1 MAVLISDGAADRVI
15 TRSEKE
21 AHLRAFIDKLGYA
34 PKRILLLPPDI
45 TRFYSEAGS
54 ITAYLHAYLKPKA
67 EVVHVMPA
75 LGTHTPMTEPQIRS
89 MFGPD
94 IPLADFLVHDWRN
107 GVKKVGTLPAEFIR
121 ELSGGQLDYAVDVE
135 IDRAVTDGGY
145 DLILSIGQIV
155 PHEVVGMANYTK
167 NVCIGVGGKD
177 IINRSHFLGAVVDME
192 KLMGRTDTPVRQL
205 LNHAFETFLGHLPI
219 QFIMTVIGG
228 HHGELALRGLYIG
241 REEAYRRACEL
252 SRQVNLNLLDEPLKK
267 VVVYLEPGEFKSTWL
282 GNKSVYRTRMA
293 IADKG
298 ELIVLAPAVRE
309 FGEDKAIDGL
319 IRKYGYYG
327 TPATL
332 KAVKENADLGGN
344 LSAAAHLIH
353 GSSEGRF
360 AITYCTRPENL
371 SQAEVEGVGFKWMSY
386 DEAAARYD
394 PEKLKNGFNTV
405 GGEKVF
411 YISNPALGLWAR
423 KELFQK
429 G

>member
-1 MAVLISDGAADRVI
+1 MAVLISDGAPDRVI
-15 TRSEKE
+15 TRAEKE
-21 AHLRAFIDKLGYA
+21 AHLRAFIDKLGYV

-67 EVVHVMPA
+67 EAVHVMPA
-75 LGTHTPMTEPQIRS
+75 LGTHTPMTEPQIRG

-107 GVKKVGTLPAEFIR
+107 GVKKVGTLPATFIR

-205 LNHAFETFLGHLPI
+205 LNHAFETFLGQLPI

-228 HHGELALRGLYIG
+228 NHGELALRGLYIG
-241 REEAYRRACEL
+241 GEEAYKQACAL
-252 SRQVNLNLLDEPLKK
+252 SRKVNLDLLEKPLKK

-319 IRKYGYYG
+319 IRKYGYHG
-327 TPATL
+327 TPETL
-332 KAVKENADLGGN
+332 AAVEREADLREN
-344 LSAAAHLIH
+344 LGAAAHLIH

-360 AITYCTRPENL
+360 NITYAPGHLTRE
-371 SQAEVEGVGFKWMSY
+371 EIEGVGFAYRELADAMAHY
-386 DEAAARYD
+386 E
-394 PEKLKNGFNTV
+394 PGKLVEGYNTMPD
-405 GGEKVF
+405 GERIF
-411 YISNPALGLWAR
+411 YISNPALGLWALR
-423 KELFQK
+423 SAFER
-429 G
+429 

>member
-1 MAVLISDGAADRVI
+1 MTVLISDGAADRAI
-15 TRSEKE
+15 SRAEKE
-21 AHLRAFIDKLGYA
+21 AHLRAFIDRLGHA

-54 ITAYLHAYLKPKA
+54 ITAYLHAYLTGRGA
-67 EVVHVMPA
+67 TVHVMPA
-75 LGTHTPMTEPQIRS
+75 LGTHTPMTEEQIRA

-94 IPLADFLVHDWRN
+94 IPLADFLVHDWRD
-107 GVKKVGTLPAEFIR
+107 GVKTVGQVPAAMLR
-121 ELSGGQLDYAVDVE
+121 ELSGGRLDFAVDFE
-135 IDRAVTDGGY
+135 IDKALTDGGY

-177 IINRSHFLGAVVDME
+177 FINRSHFLGAVVDME
-192 KLMGRTDTPVRQL
+192 KLMGRTDTPVRRL

-219 QFIMTVIGG
+219 HFIMTVIGG
-228 HHGELALRGLYIG
+228 TARNRFLRGLYIG
-241 REEAYRRACEL
+241 GEEAYKQACAL
-252 SRQVNLNLLDEPLKK
+252 SRKVNLDLLEKPLKK

-282 GNKSVYRTRMA
+282 GNKAVYRTRMA
-293 IADKG
+293 IADGG

-360 AITYCTRPENL
+360 TITYCTRPENL
-371 SQAEVEGVGFKWMSY
+371 TKAEVEGVGFKWADY
-386 DEAAARYD
+386 AETAARFD
-394 PEKLKNGFNTV
+394 PDRMQDGLNV
-405 GGEKVF
+405 IDGETVF

-423 KELFQK
+423 KELFEK

>member
-1 MAVLISDGAADRVI
+1 MAVLISDGAPDRVI
-15 TRSEKE
+15 SRAEKE
-21 AHLRAFIDKLGYA
+21 AHLRAFIDKLGYV
-34 PKRILLLPPDI
+34 PRRILLLPPDI

-54 ITAYLHAYLKPKA
+54 ITAYLHAYLKARA

-75 LGTHTPMTEPQIRS
+75 LGTHTPMTAEQIRS

-94 IPLADFLVHDWRN
+94 IPLDDFLVHDWRD
-107 GVKKVGTLPAEFIR
+107 GVKTVGVVPAAMLR
-121 ELSGGQLDYAVDVE
+121 ELSGDQLDFDIDVE
-135 IDRAVTDGGY
+135 IDKAVTDGGY

-177 IINRSHFLGAVVDME
+177 LINRSHFLGAVVDME
-192 KLMGRTDTPVRQL
+192 KLMGRTDTPVRRL

-219 QFIMTVIGG
+219 HFIMTVIGG
-228 HHGELALRGLYIG
+228 TAKERILRGLYAG
-241 REEAYRRACEL
+241 GEEAYRQACEL
-252 SRQVNLNLLDEPLKK
+252 SRAVNLDLLDKPLKK

-293 IADKG
+293 IADDG
-298 ELIVLAPAVRE
+298 DLIVLAPAVRE
-309 FGEDKAIDGL
+309 FGEDKTIDGL

-332 KAVKENADLGGN
+332 KAVKENADLGNN

-360 AITYCTRPENL
+360 RITYCTRPENL
-371 SQAEVEGVGFKWMSY
+371 SREEVEGVGFQWASY
-386 DEAAARYD
+386 DEVAAKFD
-394 PEKLKNGFNTV
+394 PETLQDGLNV
-405 GGEKVF
+405 IDGEEIF
-411 YISNPALGLWAR
+411 YISNPALGLWA
-423 KELFQK
+423 QK
-429 G
+429 DSFKNG

>member
-1 MAVLISDGAADRVI
+1 VTVLISDGAPDRVI
-15 TRSEKE
+15 SRTEKE
-21 AHLRAFIDKLGYA
+21 AHLRAFVAKLGYA

-54 ITAYLHAYLKPKA
+54 ITAYLHAHLKPHA
-67 EVVHVMPA
+67 EAVHVMPA

-94 IPLADFLVHDWRN
+94 IPLDDFLVHDWRD
-107 GVKKVGTLPAEFIR
+107 GVRKVGVVPGDFLR
-121 ELSGGQLDYAVDVE
+121 ELSGGKLDYPVEVE
-135 IDRAVTDGGY
+135 IDKALTDGGY
-145 DLILSIGQIV
+145 DLIVSIGQIV

-192 KLMGRTDTPVRQL
+192 KLMGRTDTPVRRL

-219 QFIMTVIGG
+219 HFVMTVIGG
-228 HHGELALRGLYIG
+228 TPQGLALRGLYIG
-241 REEAYRRACEL
+241 GEDAYRQAAEL
-252 SRQVNLNLLDEPLKK
+252 SRQVNLDLLDQPLKK

-282 GNKSVYRTRMA
+282 GNKAVYRTRMA
-293 IADKG
+293 IADGG

-309 FGEDKAIDGL
+309 FGEDKGIDAL
-319 IRKYGYYG
+319 IRKYGYFG

-360 AITYCTRPENL
+360 RITYCTRPENL
-371 SQAEVEGVGFKWMSY
+371 TKAEVEGVGFQWASY
-386 DEAAARYD
+386 DEATAKYD
-394 PEKLKNGFNTV
+394 PAKLKNGFNV
-405 GGEKVF
+405 IDGETVF
-411 YISNPALGLWAR
+411 YIGNPALGLWAR
-423 KELFQK
+423 KELFQE

>member
-15 TRSEKE
+15 TRAEKE
-21 AHLRAFIDKLGYA
+21 AHLRAFIDGLGYA

-54 ITAYLHAYLKPKA
+54 ITAYLHAYLKGRGA
-67 EVVHVMPA
+67 VVHVMPA

-107 GVKKVGTLPAEFIR
+107 GVKKVGTLPATFIR

-135 IDRAVTDGGY
+135 IDKAVTDGGY

-192 KLMGRTDTPVRQL
+192 KLMGRTDTPVRRL

-228 HHGELALRGLYIG
+228 NHDKLALRGLYIG

-293 IADKG
+293 IADDG

-319 IRKYGYYG
+319 IRKYGYVG

-332 KAVKENADLGGN
+332 KAVKDNADLGGN

-360 AITYCTRPENL
+360 TITYCTRPENL
-371 SQAEVEGVGFKWMSY
+371 TQAEVEGVGFKWMSY

-394 PEKLKNGFNTV
+394 PEKLKNGFNV
-405 GGEKVF
+405 IDGEKVF

>member
-1 MAVLISDGAADRVI
+1 VTVMISDGAPDRVI
-15 TRSEKE
+15 SRAEME

-34 PKRILLLPPDI
+34 PRRILLLPPDI

-54 ITAYLHAYLKPKA
+54 ITAYLHAYLKPRA
-67 EVVHVMPA
+67 EAVHVMPA
-75 LGTHTPMTEPQIRS
+75 LGTHTPMTEKQIRS

-94 IPLADFLVHDWRN
+94 IPLDDFLIHDWRT
-107 GVKKVGTLPAEFIR
+107 GVKKVGVIPGDFIR
-121 ELSGGQLDYAVDVE
+121 ELSSGRLDYAVEVE
-135 IDRAVTDGGY
+135 IDKAVTDGGY

-192 KLMGRTDTPVRQL
+192 KLMGRTDTPVRRL

-219 QFIMTVIGG
+219 HFIMTVIGRAEDG
-228 HHGELALRGLYIG
+228 LALRGLYAG
-241 REEAYRRACEL
+241 GEEAYRQAAEL
-252 SRQVNLNLLDEPLKK
+252 SRKVNLDLLDTPLKK
-267 VVVYLEPGEFKSTWL
+267 VVVYLEPEEFKSTWL
-282 GNKSVYRTRMA
+282 GNKAVYRTRMA
-293 IADKG
+293 IADDG

-309 FGEDKAIDGL
+309 FGEDKGIDEL

-332 KAVKENADLGGN
+332 DAVKRNADLGGN

-360 AITYCTRPENL
+360 RITYCTRPENL
-371 SQAEVEGVGFKWMSY
+371 PKSDIEGVGFQWASY
-386 DEAAARYD
+386 DDITARYD
-394 PEKLKNGFNTV
+394 PAKLKNGFNTID
-405 GGEKVF
+405 GEIVF
-411 YISNPALGLWAR
+411 YISNPALGLWAL
-423 KELFQK
+423 KDLFQK
-429 G
+429 E

>member
-1 MAVLISDGAADRVI
+1 MAVLISDGAPDRVI
-15 TRSEKE
+15 TRAEKE

-34 PKRILLLPPDI
+34 PKRVLLLPPDI

-54 ITAYLHAYLKPKA
+54 ITAYLHAYLTA
-67 EVVHVMPA
+67 LGATVHVMPA

-107 GVKKVGTLPAEFIR
+107 GVKKVGTLPATFIR
-121 ELSGGQLDYAVDVE
+121 ELSAGQLDYAVDVE
-135 IDRAVTDGGY
+135 IDTAVTDGGY

-205 LNHAFETFLGHLPI
+205 LNHAFETFLGQLPI
-219 QFIMTVIGG
+219 QFIMTVIGRNDDK
-228 HHGELALRGLYIG
+228 LALRGLYIG
-241 REEAYRRACEL
+241 REEAYRQACEL

-282 GNKSVYRTRMA
+282 GNKAVYRTRMA
-293 IADKG
+293 IADDG
-298 ELIVLAPAVRE
+298 DLIVLAPAVKE

-319 IRKYGYYG
+319 IRKYGYVG

-360 AITYCTRPENL
+360 TITYCTRPENL
-371 SQAEVEGVGFKWMSY
+371 TKAEVEGVGFKWMAY

-394 PEKLKNGFNTV
+394 PEKMKNGVNTID
-405 GGEKVF
+405 GETVF
-411 YISNPALGLWAR
+411 YIGNPALGLWAR
-423 KELFQK
+423 KELFRK